1 MLPDSSRSSK
11 TGFKLETGKNH
22 SGIYFPQTDTL
33 FLEVEHKTVQRLKS
47 RGNTVQEE
55 VFDDSPSIY
64 LHEWLHKSLG
74 YFSPVYD
81 LLRKLDDLSNQLL
94 THLPREDEGDLIE
107 YLADIWTAVR
117 VIQRFCESWRG
128 LQECYVS
135 AAQCICI
142 GLISGRDTEIEEAL
156 AQEIK
161 SCSNNQR
168 AVLEY
173 VARLNT
179 FLSPVELFRVVHMC
193 AVMASRPS
201 NGSRDSHIQF
211 LGVSEKDL
219 LELLEQVYSAIQ
231 QSSMDESTQNL
242 LQQVSDS
249 LPEEIQVPL
258 GSFDSDFLNTGTY
271 FRELF
276 RRGNSVTS
284 YREDLFNRFSQVS
297 PLDIWKEQVNTLSH
311 MGSLSVLNFE
321 LKTLVERS
329 TLTYTLPPQNIFLES
344 GQELWWEEP
353 KLDRSPIPLSP
364 IRTSLK
370 HYLLDSLS
378 EGDEQITGRQ
388 RSETLEILPEYE
400 KAKNCF
406 YTVTQEELLPEIRRK
421 RDHRVSKIFD

>member
-1 MLPDSSRSSK
+1 MLPDSSSSSK
-11 TGFKLETGKNH
+11 TGFKLETGNNH

-55 VFDDSPSIY
+55 IFNDIPSIY

-94 THLPREDEGDLIE
+94 TRLPREDEDDLVE

-142 GLISGRDTEIEEAL
+142 GLISGKDTEIEETL

-168 AVLEY
+168 DVLEC

-179 FLSPVELFRVVHMC
+179 FLSPIELFRVVHMG

-219 LELLEQVYSAIQ
+219 LEILEQVYSAIQ
-231 QSSMDESTQNL
+231 QSGTDKSAQNL

-249 LPEEIQVPL
+249 LPEEIQIPL
-258 GSFDSDFLNTGTY
+258 GSFDSDLGFY
-271 FRELF
+271 FSMLLQC
-276 RRGNSVTS
+276 GDSLAS
-284 YREDLFNRFSQVS
+284 YREDLFNSFSQVS
-297 PLDIWKEQVNTLSH
+297 PLDIWKDQVNTFSY

-344 GQELWWEEP
+344 SQELWWEEP
-353 KLDRSPIPLSP
+353 KLDRSPIPLPP

-370 HYLLDSLS
+370 HYLLDGLS
-378 EGDEQITGRQ
+378 EEDERITGRQ

-400 KAKNCF
+400 KTKNCIC
-406 YTVTQEELLPEIRRK
+406 TVTQEGLLPEIRRK
-421 RDHRVSKIFD
+421 RDHRVSKIFE